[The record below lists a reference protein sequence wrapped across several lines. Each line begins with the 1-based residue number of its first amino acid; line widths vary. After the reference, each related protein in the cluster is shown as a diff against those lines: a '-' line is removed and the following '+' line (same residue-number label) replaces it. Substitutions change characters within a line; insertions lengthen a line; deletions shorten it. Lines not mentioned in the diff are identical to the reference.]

1 MHLKLFI
8 FFSIFIISCNSFDE
22 TKHKELI
29 LKERELIIREK
40 ELSLKEQEAISN
52 SSLKNQ
58 SKSKTEVK
66 RFKKELRYLQFS
78 NGGIRGYFDD
88 GTIVGCP
95 RCDLCKSNIEA
106 MLSQKPMATYIVKND
121 GTLIIDGNESEKPE
135 YKNSDFNEWALID
148 YKWYVK
154 PIQD

>member
-1 MHLKLFI
+1 MYLKLFI
-8 FFSIFIISCNSFDE
+8 ILSIISISCNNSIE
-22 TKHKELI
+22 TKQKELN

-40 ELSLKEQEAISN
+40 ELSMKEREAISN

-58 SKSKTEVK
+58 SITKTEVK

-106 MLSQKPMATYIVKND
+106 MFSQKPMATYIVKND